1 VQLQLI
7 YWHYYNWHYSGCY
20 GLFCGF
26 ATRGPL
32 IQQVRRVCHDN
43 HRVAF
48 ALSLNASTMFD
59 SITRFGPAAKLF
71 KHSAVLWDIPVYS
84 QVLND
89 TVEQFNYWEK
99 RSCFIS
105 CRIVMPCTETHV
117 FRLQKTKTV
126 LCYVNPSICLYKAF
140 VLIILE

>member
-1 VQLQLI
+1 MLKFVQLQLI

-59 SITRFGPAAKLF
+59 SITRFGPAAKLL
-71 KHSAVLWDIPVYS
+71 KHSAVLWDIPAYS

-105 CRIVMPCTETHV
+105 CRIVMPCTVRPTFSD
-117 FRLQKTKTV
+117 FRKQKQF
-126 LCYVNPSICLYKAF
+126 YVM
-140 VLIILE
+140 